1 MFKIE
6 SFDIFERK
14 IFFVILFFIGRDQDL
29 VPCKCSN
36 ISNENGFRACQKRND
51 NFNGKFSCFVVQ
63 PSACPDVIDSD
74 SNNGRQ
80 LSAMACEDKNEGK
93 IIKLLLKNY

>member
-1 MFKIE
+1 MTINISFK
-6 SFDIFERK
+6 SVFDIFESK
-14 IFFVILFFIGRDQDL
+14 IFFLILLFKGQDQDL
-29 VPCKCSN
+29 EPCKCSN
-36 ISNENGFRACQKRND
+36 ILNENGVGACLKRD
-51 NFNGKFSCFVVQ
+51 ANFNGKFSCFVAK

-93 IIKLLLKNY
+93 ILK